1 MTQLKEVSKNDAA
14 SDAKSDAKSDVKRG
28 GEDATS
34 APVMFRTLVTA
45 SGHRFGHATLNAPA
59 SLNALTL
66 EMVDLLHAQLIA
78 WAEDPNVV
86 GVVLDGAGEKALCA
100 GGDVVGLYRAMRAAG
115 AGKVPPEAADF
126 FEREYRLDHFIHR
139 YPKPF
144 LVWGH
149 GIVMGG
155 GIGLMAGASHRVVT
169 PRSRLAMPEITL
181 GLYPDV
187 GGSWFLSRLPG
198 RTGLFLAL
206 TGAPLNAADALWAGL
221 ADRAAR
227 AEDHGVL
234 LDAIAAAKWHGEHAA
249 DAEQLDDVLRA
260 LPRAELSLAPSQLAA
275 HRERIDALIGPH
287 DSLATIAPR
296 LRSLACESDAWLA
309 TAGAAF
315 QKGSPTSAVLGI
327 ALQRRLRHAS
337 LAEVFRLEYQAS
349 VGCCVHPDFAEGV
362 RALLVDKD
370 KNPRWQGGVVDGHGD
385 AHVDQLLK
393 PRFEGEHPLADLR

>member
-1 MTQLKEVSKNDAA
+1 MTVIQNAIRDTDPDA
-14 SDAKSDAKSDVKRG
+14 R
-28 GEDATS
+28 TS
-34 APVMFRTLVTA
+34 QAEHAPAPVLFRTVVTA

-66 EMVDLLHAQLIA
+66 PMVDLLQAQLSA
-78 WAEDPNVV
+78 WADDPQVA
-86 GVVLDGAGEKALCA
+86 GVVLDGNSDKAFCA

-115 AGKVPPEAADF
+115 PGKVPRDAADF
-126 FEREYRLDHFIHR
+126 FEREYRLDHTVHR
-139 YPKPF
+139 FPKPL

-227 AEDHGVL
+227 AEDHGAL
-234 LDAIAAAKWHGEHAA
+234 LEAIAQARWDGERAA
-249 DAEQLDDVLRA
+249 DAERLDDLLRA
-260 LPRAELSLAPSQLAA
+260 LPSADLAPGQLAP
-275 HRERIDALIGPH
+275 HRARIDALIGPH
-287 DSLATIAPR
+287 DTLATIAPR
-296 LRSLACESDAWLA
+296 LRSLACEADAWLA
-309 TAGAAF
+309 AAGAAF
-315 QKGSPTSAVLGI
+315 QKGAPTSAALAI

-337 LAEVFRLEYQAS
+337 IAEVFRLEYQAS
-349 VGCCVHPDFAEGV
+349 VGCCVFPDFAEGV
-362 RALLVDKD
+362 RALLIDKD
-370 KNPRWQGGVVDGHGD
+370 KTPRWQGASQDEGGD
-385 AHVDQLLK
+385 AHLEALLA
-393 PRFEGEHPLADLR
+393 PRFTGEHPLADLR

>member
-1 MTQLKEVSKNDAA
+1 MTGTDIPDADA
-14 SDAKSDAKSDVKRG
+14 SVL
-28 GEDATS
+28 
-34 APVMFRTLVTA
+34 FRTIVTA

-66 EMVDLLHAQLIA
+66 PMVDLLQARLSA
-78 WAEDPNVV
+78 WAADPQVA
-86 GVVLDGAGEKALCA
+86 GVILDGQGDKAFCA
-100 GGDVVGLYRAMRAAG
+100 GGDVVSLHRAMRAAD
-115 AGKVPPEAADF
+115 AGQVPRDAADF
-126 FEREYRLDHFIHR
+126 FEREYRLDHAIHR
-139 YPKPF
+139 YPKPL

-169 PRSRLAMPEITL
+169 PRSKLAMPEITL

-227 AEDHGVL
+227 AEDHGPL
-234 LDAIAAAKWHGEHAA
+234 LEGIANARWHGDQAT
-249 DAEQLDDVLRA
+249 DAEQLDDLLRA
-260 LPRAELSLAPSQLAA
+260 LPSADLAPGQLAP

-287 DSLATIAPR
+287 DTIATIAPR
-296 LRSLACESDAWLA
+296 LRSLACEPDPWLA
-309 TAGAAF
+309 AAGSTF
-315 QKGSPTSAVLGI
+315 QKGSPTSAALAI

-349 VGCCVHPDFAEGV
+349 VGCCVLPDFAEGV
-362 RALLVDKD
+362 RALLIDKD
-370 KNPRWQGGVVDGHGD
+370 RMPRWQGAAQDDG
-385 AHVDQLLK
+385 AQALLEALLM
-393 PRFEGEHPLADLR
+393 PRFDGPHPLADLR

>member
-1 MTQLKEVSKNDAA
+1 MTVIQNTTPQSIRETGRDSPVSSGDHI
-14 SDAKSDAKSDVKRG
+14 D
-28 GEDATS
+28 
-34 APVMFRTLVTA
+34 APVLFRTVVTA

-66 EMVDLLHAQLIA
+66 TMVDLLQSQLSA
-78 WAEDPNVV
+78 WADDPQVA
-86 GVVLDGAGEKALCA
+86 GVVLDGSSEKAFCA

-115 AGKVPPEAADF
+115 PGKVPHEAAEF
-126 FEREYRLDHFIHR
+126 FEREYRLDYQIHT

-144 LVWGH
+144 VCWGH

-227 AEDHGVL
+227 AEDHGAL
-234 LDAIAAAKWHGEHAA
+234 LEAIAHARWDGERSA
-249 DAEQLDDVLRA
+249 DAERLDDLLRA
-260 LPRAELSLAPSQLAA
+260 LPSADLAPSQLAP
-275 HRERIDALIGPH
+275 HRDRIDALIGPH
-287 DSLATIAPR
+287 DTLATMAPR
-296 LRSLACESDAWLA
+296 LRSLACEGDAWLS
-309 TAGAAF
+309 TAGSTF
-315 QKGSPTSAVLGI
+315 QKGSPTSAALAI
-327 ALQRRLRHAS
+327 ALQRRLRQAS
-337 LAEVFRLEYQAS
+337 LAEVFRMEYQAS
-349 VGCCVHPDFAEGV
+349 VGCCVFPDFAEGV
-362 RALLVDKD
+362 RALLIDKD
-370 KNPRWQGGVVDGHGD
+370 KTPRWQGAAQDEGGD
-385 AHVDQLLK
+385 AHLDALLA
-393 PRFEGEHPLADLR
+393 PRFAGAHPLADLR